1 MANETD
7 LLKDPLIM
15 AQQLYQEQIKAFK
28 DQHIP
33 TPTRKD
39 FNDWASSRGYR
50 PRVLNSRR
58 NKGG

>member
-15 AQQLYQEQIKAFK
+15 AQQLYQDQIKAFK

-33 TPTRKD
+33 TPTQKD
-39 FNDWASSRGYR
+39 ANNWAKSHGFR
-50 PRVLNSRR
+50 PRGLTSRS
-58 NKGG
+58 NTSG